1 MPWLPTDEFPMKRC
15 SILIVEDHPFQHLF
29 LQNLFNQLGDFDLT
43 YASDGEQALA
53 CLGQQDF
60 DLVLTDLL
68 MPGMDG
74 VQFIQGLAAHP
85 SRPALAIM
93 SAASRRMLM
102 GASLVASNLQVK
114 VLGLISKPVN
124 AAALR
129 CLTDQLKLLRH
140 TAPAQTQPG
149 IDRQAILAALDNGQ
163 LQAWFQPKKAL
174 SNGRIVAAE
183 ALVRWDH
190 PEYDTLLPGLFLPAL
205 IACGLEERLLWRVL
219 EQAMAAQAV
228 WRQEGYDIPV
238 SINLP
243 THLLNSHDLPDRIL
257 AFVLEHQ
264 GLPGRICFE
273 LMECSVPDDISN
285 FYAGTCRLRI
295 KGFGLSQDDFGK
307 GYSSYMNLVSAPF
320 TELKIDRALV
330 QGCNANEELAQALT
344 SIVSLGRQLGLTV
357 VAEGVETAQELA
369 LLRKINCTQVQ
380 GFLISHAVPS
390 DQFQHLLSH
399 DGPANAYWP
408 SPGC

>member
-1 MPWLPTDEFPMKRC
+1 MKPC
-15 SILIVEDHPFQHLF
+15 SILIVEDHPFQHVY
-29 LQNLFNQLGDFDLT
+29 LQNLFNELGDFDLVC
-43 YASDGEQALA
+43 ARDGEEALA
-53 CLGQQDF
+53 CLKHRDF

-114 VLGLISKPVN
+114 VIGLISKPVN

-129 CLTDQLKLLRH
+129 CLTDQLQALRQV
-140 TAPAQTQPG
+140 APVDSHPG
-149 IDRQAILAALDNGQ
+149 IDRQAIVTALDNDA

-183 ALVRWDH
+183 ALVRWVH
-190 PEYDTLLPGLFLPAL
+190 PEHGTLLPGAFLPAL
-205 IACGLEERLLWRVL
+205 IACGLEERLLWCVL
-219 EQAMAAQAV
+219 KQAMAAQSA
-228 WRQEGYDIPV
+228 WRQQGYDIPV
-238 SINLP
+238 SVNLP

-257 AFVLEHQ
+257 ALVLKHQ
-264 GLPGRICFE
+264 GLPARICFE

-285 FYAGTCRLRI
+285 FYAGACRLRI

-369 LLRKINCTQVQ
+369 LLRKIDCTQVQ
-380 GFLISHAVPS
+380 GFLISHAVSS
-390 DQFQHLLSH
+390 DQFQYLLTQ
-399 DGPANAYWP
+399 DGPASAY
-408 SPGC
+408 

>member
-1 MPWLPTDEFPMKRC
+1 MKPC
-15 SILIVEDHPFQHLF
+15 SILIVEDHPFQHLY
-29 LQNLFNQLGDFDLT
+29 LQNLFSELGDFDL
-43 YASDGEQALA
+43 ACARDGEEALD
-53 CLGQQDF
+53 CLKQRDF

-74 VQFIQGLAAHP
+74 VQFIQGLAAQR

-114 VLGLISKPVN
+114 VIGLISKPVN

-129 CLTDQLKLLRH
+129 CLIDQLQALRQNV
-140 TAPAQTQPG
+140 PAASHPG
-149 IDRQAILAALDNGQ
+149 IDRQSICNALDNGE

-174 SNGRIVAAE
+174 NNGRIVAAE
-183 ALVRWDH
+183 ALVRWNH
-190 PEYDTLLPGLFLPAL
+190 PEHGTLLPGVFLPAL
-205 IACGLEERLLWRVL
+205 IAFGLEEPLLWCVL
-219 EQAMAAQAV
+219 KQAIAAQAT
-228 WRQEGYDIPV
+228 WREQGYDIPV

-257 AFVLEHQ
+257 AFVLAHQ
-264 GLPGRICFE
+264 GQPARICFE

-285 FYAGTCRLRI
+285 FYAGACRLRI

-330 QGCNANEELAQALT
+330 QGCNANAELAQALT

-369 LLRKINCTQVQ
+369 LLRKIDCTQVQ
-380 GFLISHAVPS
+380 GFLISHAVS
-390 DQFQHLLSH
+390 AEQFQHLLTH
-399 DGPANAYWP
+399 DGPATAY
-408 SPGC
+408 

>member
-1 MPWLPTDEFPMKRC
+1 MKSC
-15 SILIVEDHPFQHLF
+15 SLLIVEDHPFQHLY
-29 LQNLFNQLGDFDLT
+29 LQNLFNELGLFDLEF
-43 YASDGEQALA
+43 AKDGEEALRR
-53 CLGQQDF
+53 LKSREF

-74 VQFIQGLAAHP
+74 VQFIQGLAAQT

-114 VLGLISKPVN
+114 VIGLISKPVN
-124 AAALR
+124 SAALR
-129 CLTDQLKLLRH
+129 CMIEQLQALRQDVPVAAH
-140 TAPAQTQPG
+140 AG
-149 IDRQAILAALDNGQ
+149 IDRHNILRALDNGE

-174 SNGRIVAAE
+174 DNGRIVAAE
-183 ALVRWDH
+183 ALVRWVH
-190 PEYDTLLPGLFLPAL
+190 PEHGMLLPGVFLPAL
-205 IACGLEERLLWRVL
+205 IAYDLEERLLWRVL

-228 WRQEGYDIPV
+228 WRQQGYDIPV

-257 AFVLEHQ
+257 AFVLQHN
-264 GLPGRICFE
+264 GLPARICFE

-285 FYAGTCRLRI
+285 FYAGACRLRI

-330 QGCNANEELAQALT
+330 QGCNSSAELAQALT
-344 SIVSLGRQLGLTV
+344 SIVTLGRQLGLTV

-369 LLRKINCTQVQ
+369 LLRKIDCTQVQ
-380 GFLISHAVPS
+380 GFLISHAVS
-390 DQFQHLLSH
+390 SEQFQQLLSH
-399 DGPANAYWP
+399 DGPANVW
-408 SPGC
+408 

>member
-1 MPWLPTDEFPMKRC
+1 MKPC
-15 SILIVEDHPFQHLF
+15 SILIVEDHPFQHVY
-29 LQNLFNQLGDFDLT
+29 LQNLFNELGDFDLVC
-43 YASDGEQALA
+43 ARDGEEALA
-53 CLGQQDF
+53 CLKHRDF

-114 VLGLISKPVN
+114 VIGLISKPVN

-129 CLTDQLKLLRH
+129 CLTDQLQALRQI
-140 TAPAQTQPG
+140 APVDSHPG
-149 IDRQAILAALDNGQ
+149 IDRQAIVTALDNDA

-183 ALVRWDH
+183 ALVRWVH
-190 PEYDTLLPGLFLPAL
+190 PEHGTLLPGAFLPAL
-205 IACGLEERLLWRVL
+205 IACGLEERLLWCVL
-219 EQAMAAQAV
+219 KQAMAAQSA
-228 WRQEGYDIPV
+228 WRQQGYDIPV
-238 SINLP
+238 SVNLP

-257 AFVLEHQ
+257 AFVLKHQ
-264 GLPGRICFE
+264 GLPARICFE

-285 FYAGTCRLRI
+285 FYAGACRLRI

-369 LLRKINCTQVQ
+369 LLRKIDCTQVQ
-380 GFLISHAVPS
+380 GFLISHAVSS
-390 DQFQHLLSH
+390 DQFQYLLTQ
-399 DGPANAYWP
+399 DGPASAY
-408 SPGC
+408 

>member
-1 MPWLPTDEFPMKRC
+1 MKPC
-15 SILIVEDHPFQHLF
+15 SVLIVEDHPFQHLY
-29 LQNLFNQLGDFDLT
+29 LQNLFNTLGVFDLEF
-43 YASDGEQALA
+43 ARDGEEALRRLKN
-53 CLGQQDF
+53 CEF

-74 VQFIQGLAAHP
+74 VQFIQGLAAQQ

-114 VLGLISKPVN
+114 VIGLISKPVN
-124 AAALR
+124 STALR
-129 CLTDQLKLLRH
+129 CLIEQLKALRQDVPI
-140 TAPAQTQPG
+140 AAQTA
-149 IDRQAILAALDNGQ
+149 ICRQSILRALDNRE

-174 SNGRIVAAE
+174 DNGRIVAAE
-183 ALVRWDH
+183 ALVRWVH
-190 PEYDTLLPGLFLPAL
+190 PEHGTLLPGVFLPAL
-205 IACGLEERLLWRVL
+205 IAHNLEEQLLWRML
-219 EQAMAAQAV
+219 EQAIAAQSI

-243 THLLNSHDLPDRIL
+243 THLLNSQDLPDRIL
-257 AFVLEHQ
+257 AFVLQHE
-264 GLPGRICFE
+264 GLPARICFE
-273 LMECSVPDDISN
+273 LMECSVPDDLSN
-285 FYAGTCRLRI
+285 FYAGACRLRI

-330 QGCNANEELAQALT
+330 QGCNSNAELAQALT
-344 SIVSLGRQLGLTV
+344 SIVTLGRQLGLTV

-369 LLRKINCTQVQ
+369 LLRKIDCTQVQ
-380 GFLISHAVPS
+380 GFLISHAVS
-390 DQFQHLLSH
+390 SEQFQQLLSH
-399 DGPANAYWP
+399 DGPANVW
-408 SPGC
+408 

>member
-1 MPWLPTDEFPMKRC
+1 MKPC
-15 SILIVEDHPFQHLF
+15 SILIVEDHPFQHLY
-29 LQNLFNQLGDFDLT
+29 LQNLFSELGDFDL
-43 YASDGEQALA
+43 ACAKDGEEALD
-53 CLGQQDF
+53 CLKQRDF

-74 VQFIQGLAAHP
+74 VQFIQGLAAQR

-114 VLGLISKPVN
+114 VIGLISKPVN

-129 CLTDQLKLLRH
+129 CLIDQLQALRQSV
-140 TAPAQTQPG
+140 PAASHPG
-149 IDRQAILAALDNGQ
+149 IDRQSICNALDNGE

-174 SNGRIVAAE
+174 NNGRIVAAE
-183 ALVRWDH
+183 ALVRWNH
-190 PEYDTLLPGLFLPAL
+190 PEHGTLLPGVFLPAL
-205 IACGLEERLLWRVL
+205 IAFGLEEPLLWCVL
-219 EQAMAAQAV
+219 KQAIAAQAT
-228 WRQEGYDIPV
+228 WREQGYDIPV
-238 SINLP
+238 SVNLP

-257 AFVLEHQ
+257 AFVLAHQ
-264 GLPGRICFE
+264 GLPARICFE

-285 FYAGTCRLRI
+285 FYAGACRLRI

-330 QGCNANEELAQALT
+330 QGCNANAELAQALT

-369 LLRKINCTQVQ
+369 LLRKIDCTQVQ
-380 GFLISHAVPS
+380 GFLISHAVS
-390 DQFQHLLSH
+390 ADQFQHLLTH
-399 DGPANAYWP
+399 DGPATAW
-408 SPGC
+408 

>member
-1 MPWLPTDEFPMKRC
+1 MNEQPMKPC
-15 SILIVEDHPFQHLF
+15 SILIVEDHPFQQLYLQHLF
-29 LQNLFNQLGDFDLT
+29 GELGDFYLES
-43 YASDGEQALA
+43 ACDGEAALD
-53 CLGQQDF
+53 CLKRRDF

-74 VQFIQGLAAHP
+74 VQFIQGLAALR
-85 SRPALAIM
+85 SRPVLAIM

-114 VLGLISKPVN
+114 VIGLISKPVN

-129 CLTDQLKLLRH
+129 CLIDQLQGLRQV
-140 TAPAQTQPG
+140 AQPSPLPG
-149 IDRQAILAALDNGQ
+149 IDRQAILDALDNGE

-174 SNGRIVAAE
+174 ANARIVATE
-183 ALVRWDH
+183 ALIRWVH
-190 PEYDTLLPGLFLPAL
+190 PEYGMLLPGMFLPAL
-205 IACGLEERLLWRVL
+205 ITFGLEERLLWRVL
-219 EQAMAAQAV
+219 EQAIVAQAQ
-228 WRQEGYDIPV
+228 WREQGYDIPV

-257 AFVLEHQ
+257 AFVLKHE
-264 GLPGRICFE
+264 GIPGRICFE

-285 FYAGTCRLRI
+285 FYAGACRLRI

-330 QGCNANEELAQALT
+330 QGCNDNEELAQALT
-344 SIVSLGRQLGLTV
+344 SIVGLGRQLGLTV

-369 LLRKINCTQVQ
+369 LLRKIDCTQVQ
-380 GFLISHAVPS
+380 GFLISHAVSS
-390 DQFQHLLSH
+390 DQFQQLLSH
-399 DGPANAYWP
+399 DGPANMY
-408 SPGC
+408 

>member
-1 MPWLPTDEFPMKRC
+1 MKPC
-15 SILIVEDHPFQHLF
+15 SILIVEDHPFQHLY
-29 LQNLFNQLGDFDLT
+29 LQNLFSELGDFDL
-43 YASDGEQALA
+43 ACAKDGEEALD
-53 CLGQQDF
+53 CLKQRDF

-74 VQFIQGLAAHP
+74 VQFIQGLAAQR

-93 SAASRRMLM
+93 SAASRRMLV

-114 VLGLISKPVN
+114 VIGLISKPVN

-129 CLTDQLKLLRH
+129 CLIDQLQALRQSV
-140 TAPAQTQPG
+140 PAAIHPG
-149 IDRQAILAALDNGQ
+149 IDRQSICNALDNGE

-174 SNGRIVAAE
+174 NNGRIVAAE
-183 ALVRWDH
+183 ALVRWNH
-190 PEYDTLLPGLFLPAL
+190 PEHGTLLPGVFLPAL
-205 IACGLEERLLWRVL
+205 IAFGLEEPLLWCVL
-219 EQAMAAQAV
+219 KQSIAAQAT
-228 WRQEGYDIPV
+228 WREQGYDIPV

-257 AFVLEHQ
+257 AFVLAHQ
-264 GLPGRICFE
+264 GLPARICFE

-285 FYAGTCRLRI
+285 FYAGACRLRI

-330 QGCNANEELAQALT
+330 QGCNANAELAQALT

-369 LLRKINCTQVQ
+369 LLRKIDCTQVQ
-380 GFLISHAVPS
+380 GFLISHAVS
-390 DQFQHLLSH
+390 ADQFQHLLTH
-399 DGPANAYWP
+399 DGPANA
-408 SPGC
+408 C

>member
-1 MPWLPTDEFPMKRC
+1 MKPC
-15 SILIVEDHPFQHLF
+15 SILIVEDHPFQHLY
-29 LQNLFNQLGDFDLT
+29 LQNLFNELGDFDLVC
-43 YASDGEQALA
+43 ARDGEEALA
-53 CLGQQDF
+53 CLKQRDF

-114 VLGLISKPVN
+114 VIGLISKPVN

-129 CLTDQLKLLRH
+129 CLIDQLQALRQVV
-140 TAPAQTQPG
+140 PAETQPG
-149 IDRQAILAALDNGQ
+149 IDCQSLMKALDNGE
-163 LQAWFQPKKAL
+163 LHAWFQPKKAL
-174 SNGRIVAAE
+174 NNGRIVAAE
-183 ALVRWDH
+183 ALVRWIH
-190 PEYDTLLPGLFLPAL
+190 PEHGLLLPGVFLPAL
-205 IACGLEERLLWRVL
+205 VACNLEERLLWCVL
-219 EQAMAAQAV
+219 KQAMAAQLA
-228 WRQEGYDIPV
+228 WRQLGYDIPV
-238 SINLP
+238 SVNLP

-264 GLPGRICFE
+264 GLPARICFE

-285 FYAGTCRLRI
+285 FYAGACRLRI

-320 TELKIDRALV
+320 TEVKIDRALV

-344 SIVSLGRQLGLTV
+344 SIVSLGRQLGLIV

-369 LLRKINCTQVQ
+369 LLRKIDCTQVQ
-380 GFLISHAVPS
+380 GFLISHAVSS
-390 DQFQHLLSH
+390 DQFQQLLTH
-399 DGPANAYWP
+399 DGPASAY
-408 SPGC
+408 

>member
-1 MPWLPTDEFPMKRC
+1 MKPC
-15 SILIVEDHPFQHLF
+15 SILIVEDHPFQHLY
-29 LQNLFNQLGDFDLT
+29 LQNLFSELGDFDL
-43 YASDGEQALA
+43 ACAKDGEEALD
-53 CLGQQDF
+53 CLKQRDF

-74 VQFIQGLAAHP
+74 VQFIQGLAAQR

-114 VLGLISKPVN
+114 VIGLISKPVN

-129 CLTDQLKLLRH
+129 CLIDQLQALRQSV
-140 TAPAQTQPG
+140 PAATHPG
-149 IDRQAILAALDNGQ
+149 IDRQSICNALDNGE

-174 SNGRIVAAE
+174 NNGRIVAAE
-183 ALVRWDH
+183 ALVRWNH
-190 PEYDTLLPGLFLPAL
+190 LEHGTLLPGVFLPAL
-205 IACGLEERLLWRVL
+205 IAFGLEEPLLWCVL
-219 EQAMAAQAV
+219 KQAIAAQAI
-228 WRQEGYDIPV
+228 WREQGYDIPV

-257 AFVLEHQ
+257 AFVLAHQ
-264 GLPGRICFE
+264 GLPARICFE

-285 FYAGTCRLRI
+285 FYAGACRLRI

-330 QGCNANEELAQALT
+330 QGCNANAELAQALT

-369 LLRKINCTQVQ
+369 LLRKIDCTQVQ
-380 GFLISHAVPS
+380 GFLISHAVS
-390 DQFQHLLSH
+390 ADQFQHLLTH
-399 DGPANAYWP
+399 DGPANAW
-408 SPGC
+408 

>member
-1 MPWLPTDEFPMKRC
+1 MKPC
-15 SILIVEDHPFQHLF
+15 SILIVEDHPFQHLY
-29 LQNLFNQLGDFDLT
+29 LQNLFNELGEFDVVC
-43 YASDGEQALA
+43 ARDGEAALA
-53 CLGQQDF
+53 CLKKRDF

-74 VQFIQGLAAHP
+74 VQFIQGLAALR

-114 VLGLISKPVN
+114 VIGLISKPVST
-124 AAALR
+124 AALR
-129 CLTDQLKLLRH
+129 CLIDQLQALRQ
-140 TAPAQTQPG
+140 TAPAETREG
-149 IDRQAILAALDNGQ
+149 IDCQSILQALDNGEM
-163 LQAWFQPKKAL
+163 QAWFQPKKAL
-174 SNGRIVAAE
+174 NNGRIVAAE
-183 ALVRWDH
+183 ALVRWIH
-190 PEYDTLLPGLFLPAL
+190 PEHGTLLPGVFLPAL
-205 IACGLEERLLWRVL
+205 IACGLEEQLLWRVL
-219 EQAMAAQAV
+219 EQAIAAQIV
-228 WRQEGYDIPV
+228 WRQQGYDIPV

-257 AFVLEHQ
+257 AFVLAHQ
-264 GLPGRICFE
+264 GLPARICFE

-285 FYAGTCRLRI
+285 FYAGACRLRI
-295 KGFGLSQDDFGK
+295 KGFELSQDDFGK

-369 LLRKINCTQVQ
+369 LLRKIDCTQVQ
-380 GFLISHAVPS
+380 GFLISHAVS
-390 DQFQHLLSH
+390 SNQFQQLLTH
-399 DGPANAYWP
+399 DGPANVY
-408 SPGC
+408 

>member
-1 MPWLPTDEFPMKRC
+1 MKPC
-15 SILIVEDHPFQHLF
+15 SILIVEDHPFQHLY
-29 LQNLFNQLGDFDLT
+29 LQNLFNELGDFHLEC
-43 YASDGEQALA
+43 AKDGEEALA
-53 CLGQQDF
+53 CLKKRDY

-74 VQFIQGLAAHP
+74 VQFIQGLAAQP

-114 VLGLISKPVN
+114 VIGLISKPVN

-129 CLTDQLKLLRH
+129 CLIDQLQALRQNV
-140 TAPAQTQPG
+140 PAAIHPG
-149 IDRQAILAALDNGQ
+149 IDRQSICNALDNGE

-174 SNGRIVAAE
+174 NNGRIVAAE
-183 ALVRWDH
+183 ALVRWNH
-190 PEYDTLLPGLFLPAL
+190 PEHGTLLPGVFLPAL
-205 IACGLEERLLWRVL
+205 IAFGLEEPLLWCVL
-219 EQAMAAQAV
+219 KQAIAAQAT
-228 WRQEGYDIPV
+228 WREQGYDIPV
-238 SINLP
+238 SVNLP

-257 AFVLEHQ
+257 AFVLAHQ
-264 GLPGRICFE
+264 GLPARICFE

-285 FYAGTCRLRI
+285 FYAGACRLRI

-330 QGCNANEELAQALT
+330 QGCNANAELAQALT

-369 LLRKINCTQVQ
+369 LLRKIDCTQVQ
-380 GFLISHAVPS
+380 GFLISHAVS
-390 DQFQHLLSH
+390 ADQFQHLLTH
-399 DGPANAYWP
+399 DGPATAY
-408 SPGC
+408 

>member
-1 MPWLPTDEFPMKRC
+1 MK
-15 SILIVEDHPFQHLF
+15 SSSLLIVEDHPFQHLY
-29 LQNLFNQLGDFDLT
+29 LQNLFNELGVFDLEF
-43 YASDGEQALA
+43 ARDGEEALRR
-53 CLGQQDF
+53 LHNREF

-74 VQFIQGLAAHP
+74 VQFIQGLAAQK

-114 VLGLISKPVN
+114 VIGLISKPVN
-124 AAALR
+124 SAALR
-129 CLTDQLKLLRH
+129 CLIEQLQALRQDVPVATH
-140 TAPAQTQPG
+140 AG
-149 IDRQAILAALDNGQ
+149 IDRQSILRALDNGE

-174 SNGRIVAAE
+174 DNGRIVAAE
-183 ALVRWDH
+183 ALVRWVHPDH
-190 PEYDTLLPGLFLPAL
+190 GTLLPGAFLPAL
-205 IACGLEERLLWRVL
+205 IAYDLEDCLLWRVL

-228 WRQEGYDIPV
+228 WRQQGYDIPV

-257 AFVLEHQ
+257 AFVLQHD
-264 GLPGRICFE
+264 GLPARICFE

-285 FYAGTCRLRI
+285 FYAGACRLRI

-330 QGCNANEELAQALT
+330 QGCNSNAELAQALT
-344 SIVSLGRQLGLTV
+344 SIVTLGRQLGLTV

-369 LLRKINCTQVQ
+369 LLRKIDCTQVQ
-380 GFLISHAVPS
+380 GFLISHAVS
-390 DQFQHLLSH
+390 SEQFQQLLCH
-399 DGPANAYWP
+399 DGPANAW
-408 SPGC
+408 

>member
-1 MPWLPTDEFPMKRC
+1 MKPC
-15 SILIVEDHPFQHLF
+15 SILIVEDHPFQHLY
-29 LQNLFNQLGDFDLT
+29 LQNLFSELGDFDL
-43 YASDGEQALA
+43 ACAKDGEEALD
-53 CLGQQDF
+53 CLKQRDF

-74 VQFIQGLAAHP
+74 VQFIQGLAAQR

-114 VLGLISKPVN
+114 VIGLISKPVN

-129 CLTDQLKLLRH
+129 CLIDQLQALRQNV
-140 TAPAQTQPG
+140 PAAIHPG
-149 IDRQAILAALDNGQ
+149 IDRQSICNALDNGE

-174 SNGRIVAAE
+174 NNGRIVAAE
-183 ALVRWDH
+183 ALVRWNH
-190 PEYDTLLPGLFLPAL
+190 PEHGTLLPGVFLPAL
-205 IACGLEERLLWRVL
+205 IAFGLEEPLLWCVL
-219 EQAMAAQAV
+219 KQAIAAQAT
-228 WRQEGYDIPV
+228 WREQGYDIPV
-238 SINLP
+238 SVNLP

-257 AFVLEHQ
+257 AFVLAHQ
-264 GLPGRICFE
+264 GLPARICFE

-285 FYAGTCRLRI
+285 FYAGACRLRI

-330 QGCNANEELAQALT
+330 QGCNANAELAQALT

-369 LLRKINCTQVQ
+369 LLRKIDCTQVQ
-380 GFLISHAVPS
+380 GFLISHAVS
-390 DQFQHLLSH
+390 TDQFQHLLTH
-399 DGPANAYWP
+399 DGPANAW
-408 SPGC
+408 

>member
-1 MPWLPTDEFPMKRC
+1 MKPC
-15 SILIVEDHPFQHLF
+15 SILIVEDHPFQHLY
-29 LQNLFNQLGDFDLT
+29 LQNLFSELGDFDL
-43 YASDGEQALA
+43 ACAKDGKEALD
-53 CLGQQDF
+53 CLKQRDF

-74 VQFIQGLAAHP
+74 VQFIQGLAAQR

-114 VLGLISKPVN
+114 VIGLISKPVN

-129 CLTDQLKLLRH
+129 CLIDQLQALRQSV
-140 TAPAQTQPG
+140 PAASHPG
-149 IDRQAILAALDNGQ
+149 IDRQSICNALDNGE

-174 SNGRIVAAE
+174 NNGRIVAAE
-183 ALVRWDH
+183 ALVRWNH
-190 PEYDTLLPGLFLPAL
+190 LEHGTLLPGVFLPAL
-205 IACGLEERLLWRVL
+205 IAFGLEEPLLWCVL
-219 EQAMAAQAV
+219 KQAIAAQAI
-228 WRQEGYDIPV
+228 WREQGYDIPV

-257 AFVLEHQ
+257 AFVLAHQ
-264 GLPGRICFE
+264 GLPARICFE

-285 FYAGTCRLRI
+285 FYAGACRLRI

-330 QGCNANEELAQALT
+330 QGCNANAELAQALT

-369 LLRKINCTQVQ
+369 LLRKIDCTQVQ
-380 GFLISHAVPS
+380 GFLISHAVS
-390 DQFQHLLSH
+390 ADQFQHLLTH
-399 DGPANAYWP
+399 DGPANAW
-408 SPGC
+408 

>member
-1 MPWLPTDEFPMKRC
+1 MKPC
-15 SILIVEDHPFQHLF
+15 SILIVEDHPFQHLY
-29 LQNLFNQLGDFDLT
+29 LQNLFSELGDFDL
-43 YASDGEQALA
+43 ACAKDGEEALD
-53 CLGQQDF
+53 CLKQRDF

-74 VQFIQGLAAHP
+74 VQFIQGLAAQR

-114 VLGLISKPVN
+114 VIGLISKPVN

-129 CLTDQLKLLRH
+129 CLIDQLQALRQNV
-140 TAPAQTQPG
+140 PAAIHPG
-149 IDRQAILAALDNGQ
+149 IDRQSICNALDNGE

-174 SNGRIVAAE
+174 NNGRIVAAE
-183 ALVRWDH
+183 ALVRWNH
-190 PEYDTLLPGLFLPAL
+190 PEHGTLLPGVFLPAL
-205 IACGLEERLLWRVL
+205 IAFGLEEPLLWCVL
-219 EQAMAAQAV
+219 KQAIAAQAT
-228 WRQEGYDIPV
+228 WREQGYDIPV
-238 SINLP
+238 SVNLP

-257 AFVLEHQ
+257 AFVLAHQ
-264 GLPGRICFE
+264 GLPARICFE

-285 FYAGTCRLRI
+285 FYAGACRLRI

-330 QGCNANEELAQALT
+330 QGCNANAELAQALT

-369 LLRKINCTQVQ
+369 LLRKIDCTQVQ
-380 GFLISHAVPS
+380 GFLISHAVS
-390 DQFQHLLSH
+390 ADQFQHLLTH
-399 DGPANAYWP
+399 DGPANA
-408 SPGC
+408 C

>member
-1 MPWLPTDEFPMKRC
+1 MKPC
-15 SILIVEDHPFQHLF
+15 SLLIVEDHPFQHLY
-29 LQNLFNQLGDFDLT
+29 LQSLLNELGVFDVVG
-43 YASDGEQALA
+43 ARDGEAALS
-53 CLGQQDF
+53 CLKQRDF

-74 VQFIQGLAAHP
+74 VQFIQGLAAHR

-114 VLGLISKPVN
+114 VIGLISKPVN
-124 AAALR
+124 TAALR
-129 CLTDQLKLLRH
+129 CLIDQLQALRQ
-140 TAPAQTQPG
+140 TVPAETREG
-149 IDRQAILAALDNGQ
+149 IDRQSLLQALDNGE
-163 LQAWFQPKKAL
+163 LHAWFQPKKAL

-183 ALVRWDH
+183 ALVRWMH
-190 PEYDTLLPGLFLPAL
+190 PEHGTLLPGAFLPAL
-205 IACGLEERLLWRVL
+205 VACGLEERLLWCVL
-219 EQAMAAQAV
+219 EQAIAAQIV
-228 WRQEGYDIPV
+228 WRQQGYDIPV

-243 THLLNSHDLPDRIL
+243 THLLNSHDLPDRIH
-257 AFVLEHQ
+257 AFVLAHQ
-264 GLPGRICFE
+264 GLPARICFE

-285 FYAGTCRLRI
+285 FYAGACRLRI
-295 KGFGLSQDDFGK
+295 KGFELSQDDFGK

-320 TELKIDRALV
+320 TELKIDRTLV

-369 LLRKINCTQVQ
+369 LLRKIDCTQVQ
-380 GFLISHAVPS
+380 GFLISHAVS
-390 DQFQHLLSH
+390 ADQFQQLLTH
-399 DGPANAYWP
+399 DGPANAY
-408 SPGC
+408 